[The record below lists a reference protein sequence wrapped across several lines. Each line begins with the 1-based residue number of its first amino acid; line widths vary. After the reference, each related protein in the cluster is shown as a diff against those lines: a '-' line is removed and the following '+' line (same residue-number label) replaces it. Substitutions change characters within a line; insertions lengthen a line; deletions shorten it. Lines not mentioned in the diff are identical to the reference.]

1 MTELS
6 RTQPSKRKVRFFFK
20 EWRKHRRLT
29 QDELAAMV
37 GVSASSISQ
46 LETGKQGF
54 TDTTL
59 IALSDALQCS
69 PGDLLSINP
78 LNNDISIDRRIA
90 KLPQKQIDQIQSFVD
105 FLING
110 PSKT

>member
-6 RTQPSKRKVRFFFK
+6 RNQSPKRKIRFYFK
-20 EWRKHRRLT
+20 EWRKHRHLT
-29 QDELAAMV
+29 QDELAAKV

-59 IALSDALQCS
+59 IALSEALQCS

-78 LNNDISIDRRIA
+78 SNKDLSIDRKIA
-90 KLPQKQIDQIQSFVD
+90 NLPQKQIEQVQSFVD